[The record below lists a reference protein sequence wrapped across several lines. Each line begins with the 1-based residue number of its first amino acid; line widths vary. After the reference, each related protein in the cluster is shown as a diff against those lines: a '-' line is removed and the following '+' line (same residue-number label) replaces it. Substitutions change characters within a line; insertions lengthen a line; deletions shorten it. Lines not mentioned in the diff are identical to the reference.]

1 MTLYESHIFS
11 NLMAHS
17 REEPNSGVRMIVIT
31 HD

>member
-17 REEPNSGVRMIVIT
+17 HEKPNSGVRMIVIT